1 MISILQVVKKLVIT
15 IYFLR
20 GAPDVAQLVTSERMY
35 PLAVLGKADDK
46 HQDVGQQKG
55 LVSSR
60 SHVADDDMF
69 VEDIASSKEL
79 EKKDLQVAKPELA
92 VLEGVGCDVI
102 RAAEMKQKE
111 WRPEGCQPVIAR
123 HGAEGEVAKGVYRG
137 GVSQQ
142 VC

>member
-1 MISILQVVKKLVIT
+1 MKKLVIT

-35 PLAVLGKADDK
+35 PLAVLEKADDK
-46 HQDVGQQKG
+46 HQD
-55 LVSSR
+55 VSSR

-92 VLEGVGCDVI
+92 VLEGVGGDVI